1 MTHFH
6 ERTIDN
12 SLANIL
18 LAFRLSDVYKHMYAN
33 IMLFAIKLEL
43 IHTSL

>member
-6 ERTIDN
+6 ERTIHH

-18 LAFRLSDVYKHMYAN
+18 LAFRFSDVHKHMYAN
-33 IMLFAIKLEL
+33 IMLFAIELEL